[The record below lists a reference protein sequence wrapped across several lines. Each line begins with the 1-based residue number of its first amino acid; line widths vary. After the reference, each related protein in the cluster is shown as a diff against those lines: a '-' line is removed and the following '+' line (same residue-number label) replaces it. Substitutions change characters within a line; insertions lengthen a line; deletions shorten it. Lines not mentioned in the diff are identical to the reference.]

1 MNLWTFS
8 EWIAERLI
16 EGSLIYNV
24 FLDLKDRLVK
34 NPVIRSD
41 QPNSFYQ
48 LVLADINVPNG
59 LGDKEYRRRIKW
71 VADGNTMDALPPPPV
86 HAASSHAG
94 LEALE
99 DEGFDAGGSN
109 FEPLPPPPKAKAKA
123 KSILPGA
130 KVAPVPLSWNAPP
143 KAAPKALAAPKAE
156 PVPAPLAP
164 ATPLAKSPPPTPA
177 GLAYL
182 DEAVSSDSSSS
193 SGFDAGGHS
202 KISDWKRL
210 PILHTPKFK
219 LEYYQAEAHGKYQRW
234 VCECSHHGAACQ
246 KKRSTAFIKK
256 HGNVEPIAYLCSWN
270 EAGKDLPADRH
281 IQDWKPQAPLVASWA
296 EKIGDKA
303 NKLLKLVEAKS

>member
-1 MNLWTFS
+1 M
-8 EWIAERLI
+8 
-16 EGSLIYNV
+16 
-24 FLDLKDRLVK
+24 
-34 NPVIRSD
+34 IRSD

-48 LVLADINVPNG
+48 LVLADIIVPNMG
-59 LGDKEYRRRIKW
+59 LGDKEYKRMIKW

-99 DEGFDAGGSN
+99 DEGWDAGGSN

-123 KSILPGA
+123 KSILPEA

-202 KISDWKRL
+202 KISDWNRL
-210 PILHTPKFK
+210 PLIDAPEFK
-219 LEYYQAEAHGKYQRW
+219 LEDYKSAAQSYQRW
-234 VCECSHHGAACQ
+234 VCVCSHHGPACQ
-246 KKRSTAFIKK
+246 KKRNTSFNKT
-256 HGNVEPIAYLCSWN
+256 HGNLEPIAYLCSWN
-270 EAGKDLPADRH
+270 EAGKDLPRETHNKAWKSQAD
-281 IQDWKPQAPLVASWA
+281 LVASWA
-296 EKIGDKA
+296 VRIGDRA
-303 NKLLKLVEAKS
+303 NNLLELVEAKS